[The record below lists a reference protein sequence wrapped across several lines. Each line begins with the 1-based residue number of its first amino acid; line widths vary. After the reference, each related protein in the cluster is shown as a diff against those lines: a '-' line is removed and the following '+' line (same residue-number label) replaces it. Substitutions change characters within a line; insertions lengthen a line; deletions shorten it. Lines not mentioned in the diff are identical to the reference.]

1 MEQLLNEMVK
11 EILKVCAECNAEVEH
26 ICNEYVD
33 KILEIIPKP
42 IPVERANYSNE
53 TSYINGW
60 NACLDKIKNN

>member
-53 TSYINGW
+53 TS
-60 NACLDKIKNN
+60 